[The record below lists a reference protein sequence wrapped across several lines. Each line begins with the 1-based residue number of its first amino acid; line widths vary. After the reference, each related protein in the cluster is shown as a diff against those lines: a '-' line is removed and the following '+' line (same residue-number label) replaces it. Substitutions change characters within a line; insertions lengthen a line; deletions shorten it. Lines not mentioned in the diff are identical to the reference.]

1 MKKYK
6 IMLNG
11 QNFKLNLGE
20 GFARHGFYTTRY
32 ANATSKSAAEHIAVE
47 SIRKRDDINL
57 RLKNEKIDPPIIY
70 AEEIVEI
77 DSIDESA
84 AEPDLTWFKEE

>member
-1 MKKYK
+1 
-6 IMLNG
+6 MLNG
-11 QNFKLNLGE
+11 QNFNLDPGE
-20 GFARHGFYTTRY
+20 GLARHGFYTTRY
-32 ANATSKSAAEHIAVE
+32 ANATSKSAAENIAIE
-47 SIRKRDDINL
+47 SIRKRDDITR

-77 DSIDESA
+77 TSIDQSA

>member
-11 QNFKLNLGE
+11 QNFNLDLGE
-20 GFARHGFYTTRY
+20 GLARHGFYTTRY
-32 ANATSKSAAEHIAVE
+32 ANATSKSAAENIAIE
-47 SIRKRDDINL
+47 SIRKRDDINR
-57 RLKNEKIDPPIIY
+57 RLKNQEIDPPIIY

-77 DSIDESA
+77 DSIDQSA
-84 AEPDLTWFKEE
+84 AEPDLTWFKEG